1 MPAGADVEG
10 EGMRRAVLFV
20 VGPCAAL
27 GLAACGGGSS
37 GGSASPDDAMA
48 TFTAAVLSGN
58 WSGACAV
65 AEPSEQA
72 DCNTTLTKVGTEKV
86 TFKNFSY
93 TISNVGSST
102 AEAKLHI
109 RACVSGQCE
118 SNTTAGELVKQN
130 GSWYVSNSTGAFG
143 QLCFWQLRE
152 QLNTAVPAPSRFRSR
167 FGGRPN
173 VSWSDGRTRGL

>member
-1 MPAGADVEG
+1 MK
-10 EGMRRAVLFV
+10 RAMFLV
-20 VGPCAAL
+20 VAVAAAC

-37 GGSASPDDAMA
+37 GGSASPSDAMA
-48 TFTAAVLSGN
+48 TFTSAVQSGN

-72 DCNTTLTKVGTEKV
+72 DCNKTLAKVGTEKV
-86 TFKNFSY
+86 TFKDFSY

-118 SNTTAGELVKQN
+118 SSTTAGELVKQN
-130 GSWYVSNSTGAFG
+130 GNWYVSNSTGAFG
-143 QLCFWQLRE
+143 
-152 QLNTAVPAPSRFRSR
+152 NSGS
-167 FGGRPN
+167 GDSGN
-173 VSWSDGRTRGL
+173 SGNS